1 MAGHRP
7 ASSKPDPTTVAN
19 VEDPSIAAP
28 LPEDEVLTS
37 YDDQTGDWTA
47 PSGGSGDTV
56 LDLDPAS
63 PTTDLIIATGF
74 GAGMAWLGAGTSA
87 QRPTMYE
94 KDGRINVEGE
104 MKIAGGATTEQLND
118 LSSGSVKLI
127 EFPRNY
133 TAPKDIDHAIMVQV
147 AGEAHPML
155 VYIYNDGAGL
165 SVWCD
170 GPSTAPAW
178 FAPNAYI
185 TFEFSFPGSIDPP
198 S

>member
-1 MAGHRP
+1 M
-7 ASSKPDPTTVAN
+7 S
-19 VEDPSIAAP
+19 DPSIDVTQAVVVSGATP
-28 LPEDEVLTS
+28 DASQAFARLALFNEDGTELS
-37 YDDQTGDWTA
+37 L
-47 PSGGSGDTV
+47 SGDTV

>member
-1 MAGHRP
+1 MDVAARIEKLRRSFG
-7 ASSKPDPTTVAN
+7 DGTVAAILG
-19 VEDPSIAAP
+19 VERSEVQAFNAGGATPE
-28 LPEDEVLTS
+28 LPT
-37 YDDQTGDWTA
+37 
-47 PSGGSGDTV
+47 SGGSGDTV